1 MERQAITVEGI
12 VQGVGFRPFVYALA
26 TRLKLCGFVKNQ
38 SGRVLIEAEGSRPAL
53 DRFTHE
59 LRENAPPLARVD
71 ALSCESRALRGED
84 RFRIE
89 PSEDDHGSPIFISPD
104 VATCDDCLAELFDP
118 WDRHYRYP
126 FLNCTNCGPR
136 LTIIRGAP
144 YDRTRSKA
152 VCKTRG
158 RRHAVARR
166 PNRLAVSAVA
176 HRSVRLCRLAAR
188 ACRRIPTSSSFVRRL
203 QSGPAGTRH

>member
-1 MERQAITVEGI
+1 MTDEFAADARRRSSGMERQAITVEGI

-53 DRFTHE
+53 DCCVRE
-59 LRENAPPLARVD
+59 LRESAPPLARID

-104 VATCDDCLAELFDP
+104 VATL
-118 WDRHYRYP
+118 R
-126 FLNCTNCGPR
+126 R
-136 LTIIRGAP
+136 LPGG
-144 YDRTRSKA
+144 
-152 VCKTRG
+152 V
-158 RRHAVARR
+158 V
-166 PNRLAVSAVA
+166 
-176 HRSVRLCRLAAR
+176 RSVGPALSLSVSQLHKLRSAPDDYSRR
-188 ACRRIPTSSSFVRRL
+188 ALRSDAVESRL
-203 QSGPAGTRH
+203 QNARPAPRCGAAPESACG